1 MAGGKEQTSSAGIT
15 PMLDL
20 QRMDAVIFDRD
31 GVLIED
37 LGFVHRPDQVRWI
50 DGALVLLRELQR
62 RGVLAMVATNQSG
75 VARGYFGVDAVEEIH
90 LRLARDAEAAG
101 GKIEAF
107 EYCPHLPNGII
118 APYNIEC
125 ECRKPKPGMIHK
137 LLARFGLN
145 PEKVILIGDRERD
158 VEAALA
164 AGVVGHYFSGG
175 SLLDFFRSA
184 FK

>member
-1 MAGGKEQTSSAGIT
+1 
-15 PMLDL
+15 MLDL
-20 QRMDAVIFDRD
+20 QRIDAVIFDRD

-50 DGALVLLRELQR
+50 DGALGLLRELRAQ
-62 RGVLAMVATNQSG
+62 GVLTMVATNQSG
-75 VARGYFGVDAVEEIH
+75 VARGYFGVDAVEETH
-90 LRLARDAEAAG
+90 RGLARDADVSG

-137 LLARFGLN
+137 LLAQFGLN
-145 PEKVILIGDRERD
+145 PQKVVLIGDRERD
-158 VEAALA
+158 VEAARA
-164 AGVVGHYFSGG
+164 AGVAGLYFPGG
-175 SLLDFFRSA
+175 NLFDFWRST

>member
-1 MAGGKEQTSSAGIT
+1 MAGGEEKSSSAGIT

-50 DGALVLLRELQR
+50 DGALVLLRELKEQ
-62 RGVLAMVATNQSG
+62 GVLAMVATNQSG
-75 VARGYFGVDAVEEIH
+75 VARGYFGVDAVEQIH

-107 EYCPHLPNGII
+107 EYCPHLPNGVI

-164 AGVVGHYFSGG
+164 AGVVGHYFPGG
-175 SLLDFFRSA
+175 SLLDFCRSA